1 MERTKHIHLAVDHS
15 KQFTNGFIHT
25 NNVESF
31 WAVLKRGVY
40 GIYHHV
46 SVKYLQNYINEFCFR
61 FNNRENGDMFD
72 LVLRQAV
79 LA

>member
-1 MERTKHIHLAVDHS
+1 MGTKHIHLVVEHTKEFA
-15 KQFTNGFIHT
+15 NGFIHT

-46 SVKYLQNYINEFCFR
+46 SVKYL
-61 FNNRENGDMFD
+61 
-72 LVLRQAV
+72 
-79 LA
+79 